1 VDGCEILHQLID
13 GKHPIIYFVRVSTI
27 LLVMQDFATIHI
39 VTTYLSPQIAIVKLR
54 SAGPAPTKRSGRSAV
69 AASPRQIS
77 WLIHIYIYYIYT
89 VYIHII
95 LVHNRLYDMIDIL
108 AIGQYENG
116 ISSCNFVQ
124 IELVHNDS
132 IWFYWSNIME
142 CATLTHAGQTMGVS
156 GMFTSNIGVWWM
168 YNGYIWDV

>member
-1 VDGCEILHQLID
+1 MVNIPL
-13 GKHPIIYFVRVSTI
+13 YI
-27 LLVMQDFATIHI
+27 LLGFQPSFWWCRISQPSTLSRHI
-39 VTTYLSPQIAIVKLR
+39 YPPKSRSLSSAPPGR
-54 SAGPAPTKRSGRSAV
+54 RPRRGRAGPRWQPHQDKYHG
-69 AASPRQIS
+69 
-77 WLIHIYIYYIYT
+77 WYIYIYYIYT

-156 GMFTSNIGVWWM
+156 GMFTSNIGVWSM